1 MLRWH
6 WDDLSCSEHGATDAQ
21 IVGLVLEWAIH
32 LRVILSDP
40 SGSLPAHCWCPPKCL
55 PTALHQH
62 HSAPGAADMPTHLY
76 LGPTADQQHRG
87 EAQGWPLR
95 GSGQE
100 GVLGS
105 FLSTDNQTIS
115 VKKYYMVVIQP
126 SVTIWM
132 ISPFVFSSTPS
143 LWCSLSYSFWK
154 CHCAISLFFLRAR
167 CALTHHE
174 RSGLS
179 CSWVICC
186 LSSERC

>member
-132 ISPFVFSSTPS
+132 ISPLFSLQPPLCGAVSVIPS
-143 LWCSLSYSFWK
+143 GNATVPSVPSS
-154 CHCAISLFFLRAR
+154 LRAR